1 MIEFSKM
8 SGRIK
13 AGVKEKE
20 GAALKLLAV
29 QRREKIKALLL
40 EKDTVTTNEIIDQ
53 FGISVET
60 VRRDLDILENEG
72 FLDKIY
78 GGATL
83 KKRTAA
89 HPARALLDQTFVE
102 GKKRVAARAVQF
114 MKQGDTIFLDNSSA
128 VFYMC
133 PGLLEMD
140 ITVLTNSLRVANA
153 LSKSKHIRLICIGGQ
168 YEADEDAFLGPSA
181 VSGMQKYQIDRAFL
195 SCNSFDMRNGLMTT
209 SEQIALM
216 KQIVISSAQ
225 QRCLLVDHSKF
236 GKASFVHMCE
246 FGDIDRLFTDRP
258 ITPEWQ
264 SFFERHG
271 IKVYICES
279 GEGRFPALGE
289 KPLEELLPEQT
300 EEE

>member
-1 MIEFSKM
+1 MKKI
-8 SGRIK
+8 
-13 AGVKEKE
+13 
-20 GAALKLLAV
+20 LAV

-89 HPARALLDQTFVE
+89 HPTRSLLDQTFVE

-128 VFYMC
+128 VYYMC

-140 ITVLTNSLRVANA
+140 ITVLTNSMRVASA

-168 YEADEDAFLGPSA
+168 YDSEEDAFLGPSA
-181 VSGMQKYQIDRAFL
+181 ISGMQKYQVDRAFL

-209 SEQIALM
+209 SDQVALM
-216 KQIVISSAQ
+216 KQVVIDSAQ

-246 FGDIDRLFTDRP
+246 FSDIDRLFTDLP
-258 ITPEWQ
+258 ITSEWR

-271 IKVYICES
+271 IKVYVCES
-279 GEGRFPALGE
+279 REGRFPALGE
-289 KPLEELLPEQT
+289 QPMEDRTAEAAESGAL
-300 EEE
+300 